1 MTIKECKYRLQFLN
15 IHNDK
20 KIEGEKVFSSVFIK
34 MKEKTVIFEE
44 KSIIFVIEFPTFST
58 WKST

>member
-1 MTIKECKYRLQFLN
+1 MTIKECKYHLQFLN
-15 IHNDK
+15 IPNFK